1 MENVHFFYII
11 IQDLSS
17 LIFYADNIFLRLN
30 LVYSFDFNDIVVL
43 VLMFKHF

>member
-11 IQDLSS
+11 IQDYSS

-30 LVYSFDFNDIVVL
+30 LVYSFEFNDVVVI